1 MREPMMHKHS
11 MVRLLTTLLV
21 ALLLGG
27 VFSDV
32 AQAQRRRRPRR
43 HRPAPTAET
52 ATPATDS
59 ADAGTATTPA
69 TTPNPAAAT
78 TPAAA
83 DPLPDNPFAAPT
95 PAPATTTTTTPAA
108 APAADTA
115 TSDATEPDAEPEPD
129 FVDLGPLRDEFT
141 AVMDDLVRVRSRIAV
156 LGRQLFQTKVR
167 VRVQDRAS
175 DDQDL
180 VSIALRLDGAPI
192 FSGDPSSVN
201 GDVRQIFEGFAAPGP
216 HLLTVETEQRARA
229 NDDYRYTQSDTY
241 RFQVVRG
248 KATELTLTLDDSSN
262 IAEDFSDDGE
272 GEYDIRMRLR
282 VATREL
288 SAEP

>member
-43 HRPAPTAET
+43 HPPAPTAET

-69 TTPNPAAAT
+69 TTPTPAVAT

-95 PAPATTTTTTPAA
+95 PAPATTTTPAA

-141 AVMDDLVRVRSRIAV
+141 AVMDDLVQVRSRIAV

-262 IAEDFSDDGE
+262 IADDFPDDGE

>member
-95 PAPATTTTTTPAA
+95 PAPATTTTTTPVA

-262 IAEDFSDDGE
+262 IADDFPDDGE

>member
-141 AVMDDLVRVRSRIAV
+141 AVMDDLVQVRSRIAV

-262 IAEDFSDDGE
+262 IADDFPDDGE